1 MHNAPLASVG
11 PGLVEITDDSA
22 QRQMSQENT
31 TTQIYYNPDKNHDL
45 ALKLFNTYYRSHNH
59 TGKLYEELPAMF
71 LVQPEVLAE
80 KELATRPSD
89 KLILEDCI
97 GRAHARNGNIC
108 VNKQQNPKLNY
119 YWLELSVRPYMLG
132 DEVNDNNRSEFFYL
146 LSQFVE
152 YAKQNPKI
160 YGDLTEEIDSDK
172 DLALMLREINKMGD
186 KLQPLLAIY
195 PVERLVAF
203 NPKWPATEVNKLL
216 MALKGNEQGWC
227 EVFFEYLIYTMGKK
241 S

>member
-1 MHNAPLASVG
+1 
-11 PGLVEITDDSA
+11 
-22 QRQMSQENT
+22 MSQEENT
-31 TTQIYYNPDKNHDL
+31 TTQVYYNTSKNHDL
-45 ALKLFNTYYRSHNH
+45 VLRLFNTYYRSHNH
-59 TGKLYEELPAMF
+59 TGKLYEELPDMF
-71 LVQPEVLAE
+71 LVRPEVLAV
-80 KELATRPSD
+80 KDLATRSSD

-97 GRAHARNGNIC
+97 QRATSRNGYIC
-108 VNKQQNPKLNY
+108 VHKHQNPKLNY

-132 DEVNDNNRSEFFYL
+132 DEVNENNRGEFFYL

-152 YAKQNPKI
+152 FAKHNPKI

-186 KLQPLLAIY
+186 KLQPLLELY
-195 PVERLVAF
+195 PLDQLVSF
-203 NPKWPATEVNKLL
+203 NSKWPAAEVNKLL

-227 EVFFEYLIYTMGKK
+227 ELFFEFLIYTMGKK